1 MPESPNAVGT
11 TPVTDRRPTP
21 RGVLPRGMQMW
32 LMVGIAGVMLLIIF
46 MAGRP
51 EQSARRAPA
60 APPVPTPSPERLRDY
75 QDRLRIMET
84 RGAQDTQAASPSPAA
99 PPVPPSATVSRPA
112 SQDALVAERRR
123 RDYESL
129 FASNIVLSRRPD
141 GERPDG
147 DRRGSAAP
155 GTPSTRAGTA
165 LSTVTPTIDDVADAV
180 VRATARATA
189 TNEGTGTVTHTPNT
203 PAVPAPGRGGP

>member
-21 RGVLPRGMQMW
+21 RGVLPRGMQTW

-60 APPVPTPSPERLRDY
+60 GPPVPTPSPERLRDY

-147 DRRGSAAP
+147 ERRGSTAP
-155 GTPSTRAGTA
+155 AMPSTTA
-165 LSTVTPTIDDVADAV
+165 SRPRSVVSPTIDDVADAV
-180 VRATARATA
+180 VRATSRAYPTDA
-189 TNEGTGTVTHTPNT
+189 VTLPVMQAPNT
-203 PAVPAPGRGGP
+203 TAMPQPL